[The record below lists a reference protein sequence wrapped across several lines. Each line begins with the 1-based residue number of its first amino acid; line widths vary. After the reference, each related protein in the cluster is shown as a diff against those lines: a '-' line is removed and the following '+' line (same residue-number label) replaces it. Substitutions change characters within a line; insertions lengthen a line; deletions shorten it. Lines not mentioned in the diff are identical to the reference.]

1 MQRISHNITQYV
13 ELYYH
18 YENKFV
24 HTRTG
29 TVHANTTEAH
39 HVMLVHKIKQH
50 CKESEEWTYKM
61 VIESIITTTFDYVS
75 YVNSANQMSSAT
87 IVVHILLLICNLRTQ
102 RAQLM

>member
-50 CKESEEWTYKM
+50 CKESEE
-61 VIESIITTTFDYVS
+61 
-75 YVNSANQMSSAT
+75 
-87 IVVHILLLICNLRTQ
+87 
-102 RAQLM
+102 